1 MSLRCYHCAKEIP
14 FAEDQDIGRSEDCP
28 SCNTSLR
35 CCRMCKFYDKSAY
48 NECREPMADRVLDKE
63 KANFCDFFKA
73 GNAGHGGGSEKEDL
87 LSKADA
93 LFKK

>member
-1 MSLRCYHCAKEIP
+1 MNLKCYHCAKEIP
-14 FAEDQDIGRSEDCP
+14 FKEGQDIGRSEDCP
-28 SCNTSLR
+28 SCHASLR

-73 GNAGHGGGSEKEDL
+73 GCSGSNGGPGKSDL
-87 LSKADA
+87 LAQADA